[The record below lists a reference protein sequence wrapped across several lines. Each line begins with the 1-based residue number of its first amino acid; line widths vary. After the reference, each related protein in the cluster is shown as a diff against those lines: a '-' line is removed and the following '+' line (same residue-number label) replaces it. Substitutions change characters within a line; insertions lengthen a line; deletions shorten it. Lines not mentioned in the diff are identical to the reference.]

1 LINISLTKITAIF
14 LSVALIAGTIVS
26 ISSQSSFIINAQAQ
40 SYNNEMD
47 NNNYEK
53 SYGNNNYYESQYPSS
68 YQPSYKPQYQLYE
81 KGNYHN
87 YKSTTKDSSKSV
99 SINKLKCINTNIN
112 INGVNSGD
120 IYVGNK
126 HQVESSASSFGNYGE
141 RYNGYYDVYNNNKK
155 DKGFDCIINNNN
167 NNTNINRGGGNP
179 TIPPE
184 PEPTDNNVYV
194 VWEDNTPGNY
204 EIFFAV
210 SRDGGQTFNTPK
222 NLSNNIGASVDP
234 QITSE
239 GNNVYVVWKDN
250 TPSNNDIFFAVS
262 RDGGQTFSTPK
273 NISETTAISERP
285 QISAEGNNVYVV
297 WQDNTP
303 GILEIFFAVSD
314 DNGLNFNSRNLSN
327 DAGESENPQISSEG
341 NNVYVVWRD
350 TASEDSDIFFAV
362 STNNGL
368 NFSTPKNLSN
378 TGSAGATQ
386 ISSEGN
392 NVNVV
397 WQDVAFG
404 NNDIFIAVSGDNG
417 QTFNTP
423 KNLSNN
429 IGASV
434 DPQITS
440 EGNNVYVVWQ
450 DNTPGTSDIFFA
462 VSNNNGLNFST
473 PKNISDNEET
483 SSAPQ
488 ISSEGNNVNVV
499 WVDYILGNSYSDIF
513 FAVSNNNGLTFSTPE
528 NIIDNAQDSFKP
540 QISSE
545 GNNVYVVWRNDFVD
559 SFDIFFAVSTNNG
572 HTFSIAD
579 NLRNNTGTSE
589 NPQISSSVS

>member
-1 LINISLTKITAIF
+1 LNNRFKVKTITLLLTLI
-14 LSVALIAGTIVS
+14 LIAGTITS
-26 ISSQSSFIINAQAQ
+26 IFPSASSFMTANAEAQ
-40 SYNNEMD
+40 SYYYDVID
-47 NNNYEK
+47 NRYISYDLIDYS
-53 SYGNNNYYESQYPSS
+53 SYGKE
-68 YQPSYKPQYQLYE
+68 
-81 KGNYHN
+81 N
-87 YKSTTKDSSKSV
+87 YKSTKDSVSK
-99 SINKLKCINTNIN
+99 NKIKCINDNIN

-120 IYVGNK
+120 VNVGNK
-126 HQVESSASSFGNYGE
+126 EQVKSLANSFGDGE
-141 RYNGYYDVYNNNKK
+141 RYYDDEYSNKK
-155 DKGFDCIINNNN
+155 DKSFDCIINNNN
-167 NNTNINRGGGNP
+167 NNTNINFGGGNQ
-179 TIPPE
+179 TILPE

-210 SRDGGQTFNTPK
+210 SQNGGQTFSAPK

-239 GNNVYVVWKDN
+239 GDNVYVVWKDN
-250 TPSNNDIFFAVS
+250 TPGNNDIFFAVS
-262 RDGGQTFSTPK
+262 QNGGQTFSAPE

-314 DNGLNFNSRNLSN
+314 DNGLNFSSRNLSN

-341 NNVYVVWRD
+341 NNVYVVWTD
-350 TASEDSDIFFAV
+350 TTSEDSDIFFTV

-378 TGSAGATQ
+378 TGSASTPQ
-386 ISSEGN
+386 ISAEGN
-392 NVNVV
+392 NVYVV

-417 QTFNTP
+417 LNFSTP

-429 IGASV
+429 PRASV

-440 EGNNVYVVWQ
+440 EGANVYVVWQ
-450 DNTPGTSDIFFA
+450 DNPPGTLDIFFA
-462 VSNNNGLNFST
+462 VSNNNGQTFST
-473 PKNISDNEET
+473 PKNISDNAET
-483 SSAPQ
+483 SSTPQ

-513 FAVSNNNGLTFSTPE
+513 FAVSNNNGQTFSSPE

-540 QISSE
+540 QISTE

-579 NLRNNTGTSE
+579 NLSNNTGTSE
-589 NPQISSSVS
+589 NPQISSSTS